1 MTHWKYSATRCAMP
15 GCENTRKKGWTT
27 CTLIGHYDR
36 GVSLYGLAPKAPKL
50 TDKVGP

>member
-50 TDKVGP
+50 TKADS